1 MHVAKAP
8 FDSLA
13 ECCRGIKAVTSSNN
27 IQLNAAIHI
36 SLAVC
41 HRWARTSK
49 QGSVTQ
55 SSPRQMQVRALTSTS
70 WKKLLLWQ
78 TRAAELNSRM
88 LVTLL
93 SVLFYYYPSLLTTVL
108 SLFACYHID
117 PEFPAADELYPQY
130 AQVRASQPLPV
141 LL

>member
-1 MHVAKAP
+1 
-8 FDSLA
+8 
-13 ECCRGIKAVTSSNN
+13 
-27 IQLNAAIHI
+27 
-36 SLAVC
+36 
-41 HRWARTSK
+41 
-49 QGSVTQ
+49 
-55 SSPRQMQVRALTSTS
+55 MQVTALTSTFS

-93 SVLFYYYPSLLTTVL
+93 SVLFYYYPSLLTTIL

-130 AQVRASQPLPV
+130 AQVRATHRTSIT
-141 LL
+141 LLCCGSMKVTPCVQS